1 MAIFLS
7 SREGA
12 VSFLDLKVDYSKNF
26 YLTVKDAIV
35 VLFGVRPDREIETRT
50 LFFKELFLLY
60 YELLKQEPFKSN
72 IKYLDPCFVPYI
84 RGPFSFQ
91 VASSLGTLIYG
102 GMIAKRGVR
111 SNESFI
117 LTNSGLQTYKH
128 IKDKLFQVA
137 TGSEFLEELL
147 ERRLGWDPLGAE
159 GIKNRVRRY
168 FPKYFIPWG
177 NRKKS
182 SNKELSMDI
191 ETDKDQT
198 VDPSVFELLP
208 FQIRPTSAISSEEL
222 VKLLKEEYGGL
233 MWAESFRE

>member
-1 MAIFLS
+1 MAIFS
-7 SREGA
+7 SSKEGS
-12 VSFLDLKVDYSKNF
+12 VSFLDLRVDYSKNF

-35 VLFGVRPDREIETRT
+35 VLYGVRPDKEIETRT

-60 YELLKQEPFKSN
+60 YELLKQQPFKSN
-72 IKYLDPCFVPYI
+72 IMYLDPCFVPYI

-102 GMIAKRGVR
+102 GTISKRGVR
-111 SNESFI
+111 NNESFF
-117 LTNSGLQTYKH
+117 LTKSGLQTYKH
-128 IKDKLFQVA
+128 IKDRLSQVA
-137 TGSEFLEELL
+137 TGSEFLEELQ

-177 NRKKS
+177 NTKRN
-182 SNKELSMDI
+182 SNNELSMNI
-191 ETDKDQT
+191 QTDDNQI
-198 VDPSVFELLP
+198 VDPSVYELLP
-208 FQIRPTSAISSEEL
+208 SQIRPTSAISSEEL